1 MLYLQS
7 IKKNILY
14 NYSFP
19 NKQGFAVSKKIR
31 PGYYIYDKN
40 FIIFNPLLMYE
51 FDISFSAGFFS
62 YVDGDWCQVNYYNR
76 VL

>member
-14 NYSFP
+14 NYRFP

-31 PGYYIYDKN
+31 PGYEQKFVIL
-40 FIIFNPLLMYE
+40 NPLLMYE
-51 FDISFSAGFFS
+51 FDISFSVGFFS
-62 YVDGDWCQVNYYNR
+62 NVDGDWCQV
-76 VL
+76 

>member
-14 NYSFP
+14 NYYRFP
-19 NKQGFAVSKKIR
+19 NKQGFAVSKKVR
-31 PGYYIYDKN
+31 PGYYIYEQN
-40 FIIFNPLLMYE
+40 FIILNPLLMYV

-62 YVDGDWCQVNYYNR
+62 IVDGDWCQV
-76 VL
+76 